1 MSAQPEDADLS
12 PVRLVP
18 GPVTPDDVRTAARW
32 LADGVAHHPDAAF
45 DAQAGPVR
53 WSCWAT
59 AEHVVDDLLAY
70 ALQVAGLPLL
80 DYLPLAG
87 PKGEDEIAH
96 VKREAGPAGMAEVLR
111 AGGELLAAQ
120 VGARPDSARA
130 YHPYG
135 LSDPQGFAAMGIV
148 EILVHGRDI
157 LEGLTGVAP
166 SLPEG
171 LSARVLTRL
180 FPDLPDATRG
190 LPAAEVL
197 VWATGRRELP
207 GLARRTRWRWDA
219 TVR

>member
-1 MSAQPEDADLS
+1 MSAQPDGTPTATTA
-12 PVRLVP
+12 
-18 GPVTPDDVRTAARW
+18 PVTPDDVRDAARW
-32 LADGVAHHPDAAF
+32 LADGIAGSPDAAF

-87 PKGEDEIAH
+87 PRGEDEIAH
-96 VKREAGPAGMAEVLR
+96 VRREAGPAGLAEVIV

-120 VGARPDSARA
+120 VTVRQPTARA

-135 LSDPQGFAAMGIV
+135 LSDPEGFAAMGIV

-157 LEGLTGVAP
+157 IEGLTGTAP
-166 SLPEG
+166 ALPDR
-171 LSARVLTRL
+171 LSARVLARL
-180 FPDLPDATRG
+180 FPDLPAAALDLPSGDA
-190 LPAAEVL
+190 L
-197 VWATGRRELP
+197 VWATGRSEGP
-207 GLARRTRWRWDA
+207 GLPRRTRWRWDA

>member
-18 GPVTPDDVRTAARW
+18 APVTPDDVRTAARW

-120 VGARPDSARA
+120 VVARPDSARA

-190 LPAAEVL
+190 LPATEVL
-197 VWATGRRELP
+197 VWATGRSELP